1 MLKEEVIYFRYVSIH
16 NRLRSKGKRP
26 PLAVGRTTVNLQ
38 ALQHASSLLEASNSS
53 PSTSS
58 PSVLRPTA
66 NAARGSPVFA
76 TLPSTEQIKDASLGL
91 KPTASS
97 SGSKHDPWSVSS
109 GPPPMQPALV
119 RPPSQQIPIRPMQ
132 PTQAN
137 DQSGMFAPAAKE
149 ALSKAQ
155 LQQQEA
161 QLALQRAQ
169 QDIKMAHE
177 QAKQAAQI
185 QEQTKRAKEQEAQ
198 SAAALAQA
206 QETARQAA
214 IMKEQAENALR
225 AAQAGIVQSAPPPMP
240 PPTMPSRPPP
250 SYPAMRPMTAQQA
263 SFTGMP
269 SQPPTSQGGFNQQMP
284 GIAKANSMPNQF
296 SGMQMG
302 GMNHQMAAMN
312 PQIGGMQPQ
321 RMPMR
326 PPASRPL
333 PPPLIPTNT
342 AKNFVPVGGIRP
354 PMMPTGQGS
363 YGRPPATSGF
373 GGQPSFST
381 QQASSPANSSDPYAA
396 FKSVDAHAPSIF
408 SQPNTQPPG
417 IQPFY

>member
-1 MLKEEVIYFRYVSIH
+1 
-16 NRLRSKGKRP
+16 
-26 PLAVGRTTVNLQ
+26 
-38 ALQHASSLLEASNSS
+38 
-53 PSTSS
+53 
-58 PSVLRPTA
+58 
-66 NAARGSPVFA
+66 
-76 TLPSTEQIKDASLGL
+76 
-91 KPTASS
+91 
-97 SGSKHDPWSVSS
+97 
-109 GPPPMQPALV
+109 
-119 RPPSQQIPIRPMQ
+119 MQ

-225 AAQAGIVQSAPPPMP
+225 AAQAGIVQPAPQSMP
-240 PPTMPSRPPP
+240 PPPPMPSRPPP
-250 SYPAMRPMTAQQA
+250 SYAAMHPMAHQQA

-269 SQPPTSQGGFNQQMP
+269 SQSASPQGAFNQQMP
-284 GIAKANSMPNQF
+284 GMAKANSMPNQF
-296 SGMQMG
+296 SGIQM
-302 GMNHQMAAMN
+302 
-312 PQIGGMQPQ
+312 GGMQPQ
-321 RMPMR
+321 MMNPQMGGMQPQMGGMQPQMMSMR
-326 PPASRPL
+326 PPAARPL

-342 AKNFVPVGGIRP
+342 ANNFVPVGGIRP
-354 PMMPTGQGS
+354 PMMPNNGQGS
-363 YGRPPATSGF
+363 YGRPPSTTSGY
-373 GGQPSFST
+373 GAQPSFST
-381 QQASSPANSSDPYAA
+381 QQASSPLNSSDPYAA
-396 FKSVDAHAPSIF
+396 FKSVDANAPSIF
-408 SQPNTQPPG
+408 SQSNVQTPG
-417 IQPFY
+417 ISSLNCFPF